1 MMLCADDARD
11 GAVGVNALVIADRGC
26 VKYEKSKYY
35 VFMFGN
41 VFGLCFVG
49 CMNLLRKSDN
59 KTMDNKTLNY
69 KDNFTDCA
77 YRLLLVDWIEK

>member
-49 CMNLLRKSDN
+49 VYEFVTK
-59 KTMDNKTLNY
+59 K
-69 KDNFTDCA
+69 
-77 YRLLLVDWIEK
+77 